1 MRSEN
6 AYINARSH
14 ADPAAALRVVLIIVV
29 DRCEVQIVDVDFGD
43 VADEDTAAWRN
54 ADGDGLL
61 RFILY

>member
-1 MRSEN
+1 
-6 AYINARSH
+6 
-14 ADPAAALRVVLIIVV
+14 LIIVV

-43 VADEDTAAWRN
+43 VADEDPAAGRN